1 MRKILWKLGR
11 FISSPYRWI
20 KSLIQKSNTFFN
32 AEEEDTPLPDVIAKT
47 TQDLDGVF
55 YHINELRKRLFWC
68 LAAMVVTTGFSL
80 LFASQ
85 IIDLMSKPIG
95 GIGKLQAIDVTES
108 IGVFMKVSLLS
119 GFALAL
125 PFIAFQLWIFVAPGL
140 NRGPRLYGLI
150 AIPAVFIFFVGGM
163 AFAYYIMMPAALP
176 FLMHFLGIATIPR
189 PSNYINF
196 VTNLLFWIGLTFE
209 FPLVIYFLA
218 IMGLV
223 KASFLFKQWRYAIVV
238 IAVVAAAVT
247 PTVDPVNMSLVMAP
261 MILLYFLSV
270 GLAAL
275 AQHGRPS

>member
-1 MRKILWKLGR
+1 MRKILWKLCS

-20 KSLIQKSNTFFN
+20 RSLVQKSKTFLNT
-32 AEEEDTPLPDVIAKT
+32 EEEDTPLPDVIAKT
-47 TQDLDGVF
+47 AQDLDGVF
-55 YHINELRKRLFWC
+55 YHINELRKRLMWC
-68 LAAMVVTTGFSL
+68 LLAMVVTTTFSL
-80 LFASQ
+80 FFASQ

-140 NRGPRLYGLI
+140 HRGPRLYGLI
-150 AIPAVFIFFVGGM
+150 AIPAVFIFFIGGM
-163 AFAYYIMMPAALP
+163 AFAYFIMMPAALP
-176 FLMHFLGIATIPR
+176 FLLHFLGIATIPR

-209 FPLVIYFLA
+209 FPLVIYILA

-223 KASFLFKQWRYAIVV
+223 RASFLFKQWRYAIVV

-275 AQHGRPS
+275 AQRGRSS